1 MVAVLTDQTEYQLAR
16 NYWKVLK
23 KRLKD
28 EGNETVTNCNRLK
41 MTAADRKKRLTD
53 VADTEQLLRI
63 IQSVLS
69 PKAEPFK
76 LWLAQ
81 VGREHIE
88 ETIDPELAIDHAIE
102 TEIYARMDQSAVA
115 INLG

>member
-1 MVAVLTDQTEYQLAR
+1 MKNELKLFEDSQIRTAWDGEKEEWYFSIVDVVGVLTESPNPN

-28 EGNETVTNCNRLK
+28 EGNQSVTTCNQLK
-41 MTAADRKKRLTD
+41 LKSPKDGKHYLTD

-63 IQSVLS
+63 IQSIPS

-76 LWLAQ
+76 
-81 VGREHIE
+81 
-88 ETIDPELAIDHAIE
+88 
-102 TEIYARMDQSAVA
+102 M
-115 INLG
+115 